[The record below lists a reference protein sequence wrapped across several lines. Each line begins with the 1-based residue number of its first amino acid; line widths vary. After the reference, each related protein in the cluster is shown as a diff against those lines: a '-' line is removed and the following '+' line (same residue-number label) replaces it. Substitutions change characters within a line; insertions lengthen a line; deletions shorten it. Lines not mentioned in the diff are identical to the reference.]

1 MKKTLRKNIKES
13 LSKSHNV
20 VRKIE
25 ESKKL
30 KESMRQDFYD
40 WYDSLTD
47 YARKKFDDYMADEGY
62 PDMVTDLS
70 NQDIEYLMMEFN
82 PDYFEEQ
89 TTEDY
94 DESCKNE
101 SCEDGICEGKLHP
114 FTKNDWYGYAGA
126 EKFPDG
132 SDPLIYSDPETDNTV
147 IVSYDDYID
156 DIIVQ
161 AIFVDDEG
169 EGISFTKNYQGDR
182 QKAIADAEDIISK
195 DWLSTGDT
203 NDFGPDWER
212 GIG

>member
-1 MKKTLRKNIKES
+1 MKKTLKKSIKES
-13 LSKSHNV
+13 LFKSQNV

-30 KESMRQDFYD
+30 KESMRRDFYD

-82 PDYFEEQ
+82 PDYFEDEQ
-89 TTEDY
+89 TDDY
-94 DESCKNE
+94 DESCK
-101 SCEDGICEGKLHP
+101 DGICEGKLHP
-114 FTKNDWYGYAGA
+114 FTKDDWYGYAGA

-147 IVSYDDYID
+147 IVSYDDYTD

-161 AIFVDDEG
+161 AILVDDEG
-169 EGISFTKNYQGDR
+169 EGTSFTKTYQDDR

-195 DWLSTGDT
+195 GWLSTGNT
-203 NDFGPDWER
+203 NAFGSDWEH